1 MGNRL
6 EGKVAIVTGAGRNG
20 NIGVAICEAFL
31 REGCKGVIG
40 TDFRDDEVA
49 EITERMAQAG
59 PREAFRLWRHDVT
72 SEADWA
78 RIAEQAAAEF
88 GGIDI
93 LVNNA
98 GISIHSGIEHCSLD
112 DLRKVMAVNHDA
124 LFLGMKACLPAL
136 EESRQRFE
144 GGGSIINNLSMASY
158 MPSARNIG
166 YHASKAAGR
175 MLTLCASLEFG
186 PKRIRVNSVHP
197 GITMTPLIREGLAD
211 YAARGH
217 YASAE
222 DAEAQIAARG
232 ALGITSEPED
242 TAHAFVY
249 LASEEARFV
258 TGASIYH
265 DGCIGQRY

>member
-1 MGNRL
+1 MAGRL

-31 REGCKGVIG
+31 REGAKAVVG
-40 TDFRDDEVA
+40 TDFRSDEADAV
-49 EITERMAQAG
+49 TERMTALGAAG
-59 PREAFRLWRHDVT
+59 TFALVDQDVT
-72 SEADWA
+72 SAADWA
-78 RIAEQAAAEF
+78 RVAEQTASAH

-98 GISIHSGIEHCSLD
+98 GISIHGGIEHTSLE
-112 DLRKVMAVNHDA
+112 DLHKVMAVNHDA

-136 EESRQRFE
+136 AESAQRFP

-158 MPSARNIG
+158 MPSGNNIG

-175 MLTLCASLEFG
+175 MLTLCAAIEFG
-186 PKRIRVNSVHP
+186 PRKIRVNSIHP
-197 GITMTPLIREGLAD
+197 GITMTPLIREGLQAYAD
-211 YAARGH
+211 SGH

-222 DAEAQIAARG
+222 DAEAQIAALG
-232 ALGITSEPED
+232 ALGITSDPED

-265 DGCIGQRY
+265 DGAIGQRY